1 MKTQIDKFSNH
12 IKNVAHGFF
21 LSLATTIAEPATIL
35 PLIINFFGGGSILV
49 GFFAA
54 LLRGGAILVQLYAAF
69 HAQAYPHMMKYLRRV
84 FFARWLA
91 WFLIG
96 LSIILFGEDNH
107 TLTLFCIGIGLFVF
121 SFSAGFGAIYFKET
135 SAKIFTHKYRGFTMA
150 WRQSFTAFGAIIS
163 GAVAG
168 WVLENYEAPLSFGY
182 LFLISSFLM
191 AIGFIAFGT
200 VEEPIKEKVSQ
211 KEKSFKL
218 FLKNAKDILKVDKD
232 LQIQVTTFL
241 FAYGYLIALPFIIL
255 DAQSKIDLTGTAIG
269 ILITAQMTGALIS
282 NYLWGKL
289 TSRGKNKLTTNIA
302 IFFMIIAVS
311 IAFNASTLFEYMLIF
326 FIAGASTDGNRISS
340 GNLIVQIAPEE
351 KRPVY
356 VALQANITS
365 LGLFFSIVGGFV
377 LAWFGYTA
385 LYSLTLLF
393 LLFAFFMSF
402 KLKD

>member
-1 MKTQIDKFSNH
+1 
-12 IKNVAHGFF
+12 
-21 LSLATTIAEPATIL
+21 
-35 PLIINFFGGGSILV
+35 
-49 GFFAA
+49 
-54 LLRGGAILVQLYAAF
+54 VQLYAAF
-69 HAQAYPHMMKYLRRV
+69 HAQTYPHMMKYLRRV
-84 FFARWLA
+84 FLARFLA

-96 LSIILFGEDNH
+96 FCIILFGKDNPA
-107 TLTLFCIGIGLFVF
+107 LTLYCIGIGLFVF

-135 SAKIFTHKYRGFTMA
+135 TAKIFTHKYRGFTMA

-168 WVLENYEAPLSFGY
+168 WVLENYEPPLSFGY

-200 VEEPIKEKVSQ
+200 VDEPIKDKVSK
-211 KEKSFKL
+211 KEKSFVL
-218 FLKNAKDILKVDKD
+218 FLSNAKQILRQDID
-232 LQIQVTTFL
+232 LQIQVSTFL
-241 FAYGYLIALPFIIL
+241 LAYGYLVALPFIIL

-269 ILITAQMTGALIS
+269 ILITAQMSGALIS

-289 TSRGKNKLTTNIA
+289 TAQGKNRLTTNIA

-311 IAFNASTLFEYMLIF
+311 IVFNASTLLEYMLIF
-326 FIAGASTDGNRISS
+326 FLAGASTDGTRISA
-340 GNLIVQIAPEE
+340 GNLIVQIAPED

-365 LGLFFSIVGGFV
+365 LGLFFSIIGGFV
-377 LAWFGYTA
+377 LNWFGYTV
-385 LYSLTLLF
+385 LYSLTLL
-393 LLFAFFMSF
+393 LLILAFIQSF

>member
-1 MKTQIDKFSNH
+1 MKQQINKFSNH

-35 PLIINFFGGGSILV
+35 PLIINFFGGGAILV

-69 HAQAYPHMMKYLRRV
+69 HAQTYPKMMKYLRRV

-96 LSIILFGEDNH
+96 LSIILFGENSP
-107 TLTLFCIGIGLFVF
+107 TLTLVCIGMGLFVF

-135 SAKIFTHKYRGFTMA
+135 TAKIFTHKYRGFTMA

-191 AIGFIAFGT
+191 GIGFIAFGT
-200 VEEPIKEKVSQ
+200 VDEPIKEKVSQ
-211 KEKSFKL
+211 KENSFKL
-218 FLKNAKDILKVDKD
+218 FLKNAKNILKIDKN
-232 LQIQVTTFL
+232 LQIQVITFL
-241 FAYGYLIALPFIIL
+241 LAYGYLVALPFIIL
-255 DAQSKIDLTGTAIG
+255 DAQNKIDLTGTAIG
-269 ILITAQMTGALIS
+269 ILITAQMTGALVS

-289 TSRGKNKLTTNIA
+289 TSCGLNKLTTNIA
-302 IFFMIIAVS
+302 ILMMIVAVS
-311 IAFNASTLFEYMLIF
+311 IAFNASHLYEYILIF
-326 FIAGASTDGNRISS
+326 FLAGASTDGTRISS
-340 GNLIVQIAPEE
+340 GNLIVQIAPED

-365 LGLFFSIVGGFV
+365 LGLFFSIIGGFV
-377 LAWFGYTA
+377 LSWFGYTA
-385 LYSLTLLF
+385 LYSLTLCL
-393 LLFAFFMSF
+393 LLFAFFVSF